1 MKYLDRFICLIA
13 TGVCIIILPTVA
25 ACATSWVLRILFSF
39 LYVILVG
46 VPTFTYFKQAFNHD
60 RN

>member
-13 TGVCIIILPTVA
+13 TAFCLIILPTVA
-25 ACATSWVLRILFSF
+25 AGATSWVMRILFSF
-39 LYVILVG
+39 LYVTLVG
-46 VPTFTYFKQAFNHD
+46 VPVFTYFYNSFKHD

>member
-1 MKYLDRFICLIA
+1 MKYLDHIICLIA
-13 TGVCIIILPTVA
+13 TAFCLIILPTVA
-25 ACATSWVLRILFSF
+25 AEASSWVMRILFSF

-46 VPTFTYFKQAFNHD
+46 VPVFTYFHNSFKHD